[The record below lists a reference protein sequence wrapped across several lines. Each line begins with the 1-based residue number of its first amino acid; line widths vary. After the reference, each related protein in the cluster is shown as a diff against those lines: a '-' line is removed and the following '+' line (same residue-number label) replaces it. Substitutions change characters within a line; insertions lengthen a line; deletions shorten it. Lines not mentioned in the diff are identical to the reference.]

1 MTTPTAPHPSGYW
14 TLLTSGLTA
23 LIVVIGTLLIQPRL
37 SERRL
42 NIDDQYILTA
52 TEVRSLPAGTLAVVL
67 DRSPGENHSDFK
79 YRLLELVLQRSGRPY
94 VLGSVKW
101 TSGRMKPLQRWNR
114 AIQAPVAIPSPSASG
129 STGLGLS

>member
-67 DRSPGENHSDFK
+67 DRSPGEDHTDFK
-79 YRLLELVLQRSGRPY
+79 YRLLELVLQRSGRPF
-94 VLGSVKW
+94 V
-101 TSGRMKPLQRWNR
+101 
-114 AIQAPVAIPSPSASG
+114 
-129 STGLGLS
+129 LGLSEVDVGQDEAVALLVVEELHGALCHGGGFL